1 MTGPEFQLW
10 ARRYLQVSSL
20 TLGDVAKARKK
31 YLLLSPPIFASSHT
45 GCGKR
50 WVERQSGKKLSRPLH
65 RHDVHWPSFDN
76 GEHVIGPS
84 VESLLSFR

>member
-31 YLLLSPPIFASSHT
+31 YLLLSPLFLPVHT
-45 GCGKR
+45 QD
-50 WVERQSGKKLSRPLH
+50 VESGGLSGKAAKSYPDRCIGTMFTGRP
-65 RHDVHWPSFDN
+65 STTA
-76 GEHVIGPS
+76 S
-84 VESLLSFR
+84 T